1 MNLAFLIDPPES
13 LHIEKDTSFALML
26 EAQRRGHSIYVLE
39 RGDLSL
45 VEGKLHITVRAASV
59 RDDESKPFT
68 LSAYQ
73 HHPADFFD
81 ILFIRTDPPFNTDYI
96 TDTWLLS
103 HASTGSGDRDAK
115 RVTAQA
121 SANKPVVLNSPHGLR
136 TINEKIWAA
145 QFTDFTPPTLIT
157 AKTSEYRDF
166 LKKHETVVV
175 KPTDGFGGSAVFI
188 VKAGDKN
195 AAVVFETLRKSSGY
209 VIVQAYLAAA
219 TEGDKRILLLNGEV
233 LGAVLRHHS
242 GEDHRNNFAAGGKAQ
257 RATITATDRAICA
270 ALKPHLLELGIF
282 FAGIDIIGRKLIE
295 VNVTSPT
302 CLREMQRFYDEN
314 LAEKVIVAAEKKVA

>member
-26 EAQRRGHSIYVLE
+26 EAQKRGHSIYVLE

-45 VEGKLHITVRAASV
+45 SEGELTTRARAANV
-59 RDDESKPFT
+59 VDHPEHPFT
-68 LSAYQ
+68 LSAHQ
-73 HHPADFFD
+73 NHSADFFD

-103 HASTGSGDRDAK
+103 
-115 RVTAQA
+115 QA
-121 SANKPVVLNSPHGLR
+121 GKKPVVLNSPHGLR

-145 QFTDFTPPTLIT
+145 QFSDFTPTTLIT
-157 AKTSEYRDF
+157 ADISEYKEF
-166 LKKHETVVV
+166 LHKHETVVV

-195 AAVVFETLRKSSGY
+195 AAVVFETLQKTSRY
-209 VIVQAYLAAA
+209 VIVQAYLPAAVD
-219 TEGDKRILLLNGEV
+219 GDKRILLLNGEI

-257 RATITATDRAICA
+257 KAHITATDKAICA
-270 ALKPHLLELGIF
+270 ALKPHLNQLGIF

-302 CLREMQRFYDEN
+302 CLREMQRFYTEN
-314 LAEKVIVAAEKKVA
+314 LAEKVIIAAEKKAA

>member
-45 VEGKLHITVRAASV
+45 AEGKLEIAARAASV
-59 RDDESKPFT
+59 LDDKAKPFT

-73 HHPADFFD
+73 HHTADFFD

-103 HASTGSGDRDAK
+103 
-115 RVTAQA
+115 QA
-121 SANKPVVLNSPHGLR
+121 GKKPVVLNSPPGLR

-157 AKTSEYRDF
+157 AKISEFRDF

-195 AAVVFETLRKSSGY
+195 TAVVFETLRKTSGY
-209 VIVQAYLAAA
+209 VIVQAYLPAA

-257 RATITATDRAICA
+257 KATITATDRAICA
-270 ALKPHLLELGIF
+270 ALKPHLIELGIF

-302 CLREMQRFYDEN
+302 CLREMQRFYEEN
-314 LAEKVIVAAEKKVA
+314 LAEKVIIAAEKKVA